1 MKWNQKWNQERLIN
15 NTWKKKKYCISK
27 SRLRTES
34 KVLLLTEGRGYKAC
48 WDVWRLLRSYG
59 ASNIVTV
66 IQHTSHRAVIDDT
79 QDNLH
84 TMSLNQTVRRLF
96 SGRKFVCCLVSL
108 TDTLQG
114 PAACWVSWAARGW
127 WGAARCLPPSWRVRQ
142 TSHSSAP
149 STPAWSSSTRTGLWS
164 ASTPCGILGANSS
177 PQGNENLVGMWNFP
191 QFDWL

>member
-1 MKWNQKWNQERLIN
+1 MKE
-15 NTWKKKKYCISK
+15 KKYCISK

-34 KVLLLTEGRGYKAC
+34 KVLLLTEGRGYMAC
-48 WDVWRLLRSYG
+48 WDVWLWRLVRSYG
-59 ASNIVTV
+59 APNIVTV
-66 IQHTSHRAVIDDT
+66 VQHTSHRAVIDDT

-127 WGAARCLPPSWRVRQ
+127 WGTARCRRPSWRVRP
-142 TSHSSAP
+142 TSHSSVP

-164 ASTPCGILGANSS
+164 ASTPCGIRGANSS
-177 PQGNENLVGMWNFP
+177 PQGNESLVGMWNFP
-191 QFDWL
+191 QCDWL